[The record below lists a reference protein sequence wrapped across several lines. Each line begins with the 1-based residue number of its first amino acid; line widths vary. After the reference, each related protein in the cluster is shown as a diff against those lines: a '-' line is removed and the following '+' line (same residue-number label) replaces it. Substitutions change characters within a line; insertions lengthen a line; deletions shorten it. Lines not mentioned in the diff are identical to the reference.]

1 MRKMK
6 GSNSSLKCNFAYS
19 MMFQI
24 FTMITPFVTAPYVSR
39 VLGPDGIGI
48 QSYTGSIQS
57 YFLLFAALGTASYGN
72 REISQARDNK
82 EAYSKKFYEIEL
94 ITVLTCIVCLLAWI
108 GLIFF
113 DKKNQIYY
121 IAMIPYIFGAMFD
134 ISWFYNGLENF
145 KTTVTC
151 NMLFKTIGIVAIFMF
166 VKDENDLVLYIL
178 IMAITT
184 MLANLSMWIYLPH
197 YVCKIT
203 FKSLML
209 KDHFK
214 QTLMYFIPTIAT
226 SIYTVLDKTL
236 IGVITQNDAQN
247 GYYEQATKIINMA
260 KSVSFNAVN
269 AVVGVRISYLFVDN
283 KMEEIRDRISKSMD
297 FILFMTIGCGFGI
310 AGVAKI
316 LVPLFFGKGYDQV
329 ITLLYIFAPII
340 TIIGIS
346 NCLGSQY
353 YTPSGRRNDSTKYLL
368 CGSAVNLILNLCLIG
383 KYGANGAAF
392 ASVLAEFCITFLYVK
407 KSNGFMK
414 FEKLF
419 SLMYKKVVAG
429 LLMCFA
435 VISLGKFLHMNK
447 LLVLSCQIVMG
458 IMIYLVVLII
468 EKDKWVNVMIDEVI
482 RKLRKR

>member
-1 MRKMK
+1 MK

-184 MLANLSMWIYLPH
+184 MLANLSMWIYLPR

-203 FKSLML
+203 FKALML

-247 GYYEQATKIINMA
+247 GYYEQATKIINQL
-260 KSVSFNAVN
+260 KPQQLS
-269 AVVGVRISYLFVDN
+269 LW
-283 KMEEIRDRISKSMD
+283 D
-297 FILFMTIGCGFGI
+297 F
-310 AGVAKI
+310 
-316 LVPLFFGKGYDQV
+316 
-329 ITLLYIFAPII
+329 
-340 TIIGIS
+340 S
-346 NCLGSQY
+346 
-353 YTPSGRRNDSTKYLL
+353 
-368 CGSAVNLILNLCLIG
+368 
-383 KYGANGAAF
+383 
-392 ASVLAEFCITFLYVK
+392 
-407 KSNGFMK
+407 
-414 FEKLF
+414 
-419 SLMYKKVVAG
+419 
-429 LLMCFA
+429 
-435 VISLGKFLHMNK
+435 
-447 LLVLSCQIVMG
+447 
-458 IMIYLVVLII
+458 
-468 EKDKWVNVMIDEVI
+468 
-482 RKLRKR
+482 